1 MAFQEPKVRDP
12 RMTRS
17 EARLFFAQVRETPG
31 PLDTPC
37 FIWTGQTNKGYG
49 MFRHRRAHIVYWQHV
64 NKQHVPAG
72 KELAHECNIKL
83 CVRHTRPLT
92 HQENLREYSG
102 KELKTK
108 CREGHD
114 LTKPGAVYIQPGRP
128 SNRVCKK
135 CRAKRERE
143 RRRNI

>member
-1 MAFQEPKVRDP
+1 
-12 RMTRS
+12 MTRHQ
-17 EARLFFAQVRETPG
+17 ARLFFAQVKEIRGPLETPC
-31 PLDTPC
+31 L
-37 FIWTGQTNKGYG
+37 IWTGTTNKGYG
-49 MFRHRRAHIVYWQHV
+49 FFQHRRAHIVYWQHK
-64 NKQHVPAG
+64 NKQFVPAG
-72 KELAHECNIKL
+72 KELAHECNTKL

-102 KELKTK
+102 KEPRKI
-108 CREGHD
+108 CPRCGAD

-143 RRRNI
+143 RQRSK